1 MNKTRVL
8 PYDISLDRFHGDSN
22 VESFMLIRLH
32 ALYLYTY
39 TNSKEPEEFP
49 YPHRAIYK
57 EEILAH

>member
-1 MNKTRVL
+1 
-8 PYDISLDRFHGDSN
+8 
-22 VESFMLIRLH
+22 MLIRLH